1 MMNSVSPHLSAQQRG
16 GVAQVLRSARPGDLL
31 DALEPMRRRPRAWL
45 AAATATAMV
54 RAVAAVAACASLA
67 GCASAGDV
75 AATGNGTYSVAASA
89 TGGRMA
95 WARAH
100 EHAINEAREYCER
113 RGMQSSVTTETVSGV
128 QMMSEHASLVNFEC
142 HPKF

>member
-1 MMNSVSPHLSAQQRG
+1 MAPYHPLRLLESNQR
-16 GVAQVLRSARPGDLL
+16 
-31 DALEPMRRRPRAWL
+31 
-45 AAATATAMV
+45 V
-54 RAVAAVAACASLA
+54 RGLIAAVLACASLV
-67 GCASAGDV
+67 GCASTSDV
-75 AATGNGTYSVAASA
+75 VASDKPGTYTVAASA

-100 EHAINEAREYCER
+100 EHAVNEARDYCER

-128 QMMSEHASLVNFEC
+128 QMMSEHASSVNFEC

>member
-1 MMNSVSPHLSAQQRG
+1 MSSFNPIFSDHTSGEGRAPAASQRQNQL
-16 GVAQVLRSARPGDLL
+16 ASRARLL
-31 DALEPMRRRPRAWL
+31 L
-45 AAATATAMV
+45 AAIAT
-54 RAVAAVAACASLA
+54 CASLV
-67 GCASAGDV
+67 GCASSTDV
-75 AATGNGTYSVAASA
+75 VATDKPGTYTVAASA

-100 EHAINEAREYCER
+100 EHAVSEARDFCER

-128 QMMSEHASLVNFEC
+128 EMMTEHASSVNFEC

>member
-1 MMNSVSPHLSAQQRG
+1 MQEIMFNTVSDHIPGQEQAPVALQRRSSLSNRM
-16 GVAQVLRSARPGDLL
+16 R
-31 DALEPMRRRPRAWL
+31 AL
-45 AAATATAMV
+45 
-54 RAVAAVAACASLA
+54 VAAVAACGSLM
-67 GCASAGDV
+67 GCASGSDV
-75 AATGNGTYSVAASA
+75 VATDKPGIYTVEASA

-100 EHAINEAREYCER
+100 EHAISEARDYCER

-128 QMMSEHASLVNFEC
+128 QTMTEHASSVSFEC

>member
-1 MMNSVSPHLSAQQRG
+1 MNMFNQVSDYMLDQERASVAPQR
-16 GVAQVLRSARPGDLL
+16 RSSRSNRAR
-31 DALEPMRRRPRAWL
+31 AL
-45 AAATATAMV
+45 
-54 RAVAAVAACASLA
+54 VAAVVASVVVCGSLV
-67 GCASAGDV
+67 GCASGTDV
-75 AATGNGTYSVAASA
+75 VATDKPGTYTVEASA

-100 EHAINEAREYCER
+100 EHAVNEARDYCER

-128 QMMSEHASLVNFEC
+128 EMMTAHGSSVNFEC

>member
-1 MMNSVSPHLSAQQRG
+1 MMNRHRNAPDGVPNGGNASPTLTAHERWP
-16 GVAQVLRSARPGDLL
+16 ARMR
-31 DALEPMRRRPRAWL
+31 ALI
-45 AAATATAMV
+45 AAM
-54 RAVAAVAACASLA
+54 AACASLV
-67 GCASAGDV
+67 GCASGTDV
-75 AATGNGTYSVAASA
+75 ASTDKPGTYTVAASA

-100 EHAINEAREYCER
+100 EHAINEARDYCEQ

-128 QMMSEHASLVNFEC
+128 QVMEAHASSVNFEC

>member
-1 MMNSVSPHLSAQQRG
+1 MVNQDSDSIP
-16 GVAQVLRSARPGDLL
+16 GVPGT
-31 DALEPMRRRPRAWL
+31 MRKRAWVSVRMRGF
-45 AAATATAMV
+45 AAAV
-54 RAVAAVAACASLA
+54 LACASLV
-67 GCASAGDV
+67 GCASRTDV
-75 AATGNGTYSVAASA
+75 TASSKPGSYTVAASA

-100 EHAINEAREYCER
+100 QLAMNEARDYCER

-128 QMMSEHASLVNFEC
+128 RVMSEHESSVSFEC

>member
-1 MMNSVSPHLSAQQRG
+1 MSSFNPIFSDHPSGEGRAHTASRRQNQLASQ
-16 GVAQVLRSARPGDLL
+16 ARLL
-31 DALEPMRRRPRAWL
+31 L
-45 AAATATAMV
+45 AAIAT
-54 RAVAAVAACASLA
+54 CASLV
-67 GCASAGDV
+67 GCASSTDV
-75 AATGNGTYSVAASA
+75 VATDKPGTYTVAASA

-100 EHAINEAREYCER
+100 EHAVSEARDFCER

-128 QMMSEHASLVNFEC
+128 EMMTEHASSVNFEC